1 MAVKEQFFRYRII
14 TNLLCNMQPNCYFC
28 YQPNKDPKLVLDME
42 KMKDTFRRCGRK
54 MKRATIMGGESTILP
69 NLHEYIALTKAN
81 VEEDV
86 CLVTNGILLDEK
98 RIIKY
103 AEAGLSEVAISISSL
118 PMYYARREQAL
129 LCRKYIPNT
138 RINIPKCNESNGDAL
153 VEILKHVLTDGFY
166 AVVCEDLMGR
176 YGDFDFEEKL
186 PATKIKDDGCNFF
199 DYIWNGHQFGVFG
212 NYNGYNSTDIIVTP
226 VGTFS
231 RWEDYCKKIGNPNLS
246 CKE

>member
-28 YQPNKDPKLVLDME
+28 YQPNKDPKLVLDMD

-98 RIIKY
+98 RIILVSRDNSKSKNVY
-103 AEAGLSEVAISISSL
+103 
-118 PMYYARREQAL
+118 
-129 LCRKYIPNT
+129 RK
-138 RINIPKCNESNGDAL
+138 RIQRFWKNP
-153 VEILKHVLTDGFY
+153 
-166 AVVCEDLMGR
+166 
-176 YGDFDFEEKL
+176 
-186 PATKIKDDGCNFF
+186 IKNR
-199 DYIWNGHQFGVFG
+199 I
-212 NYNGYNSTDIIVTP
+212 
-226 VGTFS
+226 
-231 RWEDYCKKIGNPNLS
+231 
-246 CKE
+246 

>member
-28 YQPNKDPKLVLDME
+28 YQPNKDPKLVLDMD

-54 MKRATIMGGESTILP
+54 MRRATIMGGESTILP

-98 RIIKY
+98 RVTKY
-103 AEAGLSEVAISISSL
+103 VEAGLSEVAISISSL

-129 LCRKYIPNT
+129 MCRKHIPNT

-166 AVVCEDLMGR
+166 VVVCEDLMGR

-186 PATKIKDDGCNFF
+186 PAKKIKDDGCNFF
-199 DYIWNGHQFGVFG
+199 DYTWNGHQFGVFG
-212 NYNGYNSTDIIVTP
+212 NYQGYNATDIIVTP

-231 RWEDYCKKIGNPNLS
+231 RWEDYCKKIGNIDL
-246 CKE
+246 CGKG